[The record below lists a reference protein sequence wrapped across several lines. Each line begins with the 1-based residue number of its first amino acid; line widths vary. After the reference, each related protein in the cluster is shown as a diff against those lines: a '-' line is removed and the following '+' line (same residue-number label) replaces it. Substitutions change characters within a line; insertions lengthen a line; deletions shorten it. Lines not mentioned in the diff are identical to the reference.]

1 MIFHINPINLLRA
14 LSMALELS
22 HGIGLSKH
30 HWRTAVIS
38 ERLASHIGVD
48 DQQRQVAVYAALL
61 HDIGAASNWEE
72 RLQLVNPQAGH
83 NLQAH
88 AETGYRL
95 LKDSAQLGMLAE
107 PIRHHHDLWNGPGND
122 RVKGE
127 SIPLAARLIH
137 LADRVEVLIRGDR
150 NILEQRTAIL
160 RKIRQLSGIWFDP
173 ALVRVLEE
181 LSRQESFWLDLVN
194 PSYYQ
199 NFFRNVD
206 DYTWM
211 RFTVDDIIDIA
222 EIFATIID
230 ATSSFTATHS
240 RTVTEVCS
248 ILSRI
253 RGFSE
258 QEVKTMRIA
267 GLLHDLGKLS
277 VPNAILEKPG
287 KLTAKE
293 YVIVRQH
300 PYYTYRIL
308 EQINGFETIAQWAA
322 YHHETLDGRGYPFRL
337 GAANLTLGSRIVAVA
352 DVFTALTENRPY
364 RAPMSLA
371 QAEKIMR
378 TMVAEQKLDGNIV
391 ADLFHYGI
399 EAYALVQATSLLYL
413 KKDDDDILTKVGC

>member
-1 MIFHINPINLLRA
+1 M
-14 LSMALELS
+14 
-22 HGIGLSKH
+22 
-30 HWRTAVIS
+30 
-38 ERLASHIGVD
+38 
-48 DQQRQVAVYAALL
+48 
-61 HDIGAASNWEE
+61 
-72 RLQLVNPQAGH
+72 
-83 NLQAH
+83 
-88 AETGYRL
+88 
-95 LKDSAQLGMLAE
+95 
-107 PIRHHHDLWNGPGND
+107 
-122 RVKGE
+122 
-127 SIPLAARLIH
+127 
-137 LADRVEVLIRGDR
+137 
-150 NILEQRTAIL
+150 
-160 RKIRQLSGIWFDP
+160 
-173 ALVRVLEE
+173 
-181 LSRQESFWLDLVN
+181 SRQESFWLDLGN

-248 ILSRI
+248 FLSRL

-258 QEVKTMRIA
+258 QEIKTMRIA

-293 YVIVRQH
+293 YVVVKQH

-322 YHHETLDGRGYPFRL
+322 YHHETLDGLGYPFRL
-337 GAANLTLGSRIVAVA
+337 GAASLTLGSRIVAVA

-364 RAPMSLA
+364 RTRMSLA

-399 EAYALVQATSLLYL
+399 EAYALVQATSLLHL
-413 KKDDDDILTKVGC
+413 KKDDDDDILTKVGC